1 MRRKNRRPLKNQ
13 IFVCVDCETTGLD
26 TKNDK
31 IIEVAAVKFTT
42 DAILEQVE
50 WLIDPECTIPEE
62 SVKIHNITQDMVAG
76 KPKIAEVLP
85 QLMEFIGD
93 EIIVGHSVSF
103 DLDILASSAERAGM
117 IFKSGANRVIDT
129 LRLARHYGEAPSN
142 SLDVL
147 RRHFNIAEEGAHRAM
162 NDVIVNIDVF
172 RYLAKQY
179 ADLTEMLETLKKPV
193 KLKIMPLGPH
203 KGRPIKEVPMEFLR
217 WAANKNFD
225 QDLLF
230 TIRSELKRRQQTND
244 FSSSTNPFQA
254 LE

>member
-1 MRRKNRRPLKNQ
+1 R
-13 IFVCVDCETTGLD
+13 
-26 TKNDK
+26 
-31 IIEVAAVKFTT
+31 
-42 DAILEQVE
+42 
-50 WLIDPECTIPEE
+50 
-62 SVKIHNITQDMVAG
+62 S
-76 KPKIAEVLP
+76 
-85 QLMEFIGD
+85 
-93 EIIVGHSVSF
+93 
-103 DLDILASSAERAGM
+103 
-117 IFKSGANRVIDT
+117 
-129 LRLARHYGEAPSN
+129 
-142 SLDVL
+142 
-147 RRHFNIAEEGAHRAM
+147 M

-179 ADLTEMLETLKKPV
+179 TDLTEMLETLKKPV